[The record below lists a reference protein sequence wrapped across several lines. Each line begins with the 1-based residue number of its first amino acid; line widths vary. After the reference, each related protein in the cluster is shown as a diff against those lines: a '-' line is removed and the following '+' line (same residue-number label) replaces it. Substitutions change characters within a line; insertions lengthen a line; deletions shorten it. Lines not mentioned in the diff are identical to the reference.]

1 MNDLSSL
8 MNFVVLYLLAVAG
21 DDQYRTVYHD
31 RIDGYLMPVCE
42 RIQRPW
48 R

>member
-1 MNDLSSL
+1 MSTDEFMIFL
-8 MNFVVLYLLAVAG
+8 VGYLLAVAD
-21 DDQYRTVYHD
+21 DDQPRTVYHD

-42 RIQRPW
+42 KVERPW

>member
-1 MNDLSSL
+1 MNQIMS
-8 MNFVVLYLLAVAG
+8 FVALYVLAVAG

-31 RIDGYLMPVCE
+31 RIDGYLMPICE
-42 RIQRPW
+42 RIARPW